1 MGLSAMSESCG
12 VPYDTLAWT
21 AEWYFSEEA
30 LEAAN
35 AAIVNYHH
43 RLPMTQAFG
52 TGTLS
57 SSDGQKFPVKGK
69 SLTAAHLSRYFARG
83 HGVSTYTHVSDQH
96 ATFDTK
102 VISSTSPESPYVLDG
117 ILDNETELPIAEHT
131 SDTAGYTDLVFSLF
145 DLLGLQFS
153 PRLRDLGD
161 QKLYRFDTS
170 IRYQNIGRLVRGT
183 LKPG

>member
-1 MGLSAMSESCG
+1 M
-12 VPYDTLAWT
+12 
-21 AEWYFSEEA
+21 
-30 LEAAN
+30 
-35 AAIVNYHH
+35 
-43 RLPMTQAFG
+43 
-52 TGTLS
+52 
-57 SSDGQKFPVKGK
+57 
-69 SLTAAHLSRYFARG
+69 
-83 HGVSTYTHVSDQH
+83 
-96 ATFDTK
+96 
-102 VISSTSPESPYVLDG
+102 LDG

-183 LKPG
+183 LKPRLILGHWDDMLRLGGIARATWIPLCGKRGQDSAPL